1 MLVNIYFLLFQSMSA
16 QLDLKQMTTLF
27 GQAVSGED
35 IVLESYCAGYRELS
49 KYAYFLLSVTLLKVF

>member
-1 MLVNIYFLLFQSMSA
+1 MIFHKGARTTLNCAGHHLFLLFQNMSA

-27 GQAVSGED
+27 GQAVSGGD

-49 KYAYFLLSVTLLKVF
+49 K